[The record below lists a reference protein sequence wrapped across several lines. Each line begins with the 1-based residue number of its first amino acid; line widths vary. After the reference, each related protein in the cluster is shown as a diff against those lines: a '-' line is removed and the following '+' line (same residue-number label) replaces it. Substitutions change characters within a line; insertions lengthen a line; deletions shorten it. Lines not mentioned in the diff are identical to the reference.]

1 MTAKALPVVDVL
13 YSPQA
18 HGARCDL
25 CPLKR
30 NTVVPPKPSPL
41 PAKVVFVGEAPGR
54 KEEVFGTPFIG
65 QTGVF
70 LKGLCREV
78 DLNILE
84 AHLTNAALC
93 RSNIDKENELAAT
106 YCAPRLLREL
116 AEFDPKIPIVTFG
129 KTSTLS
135 VLGVRSIMNSRGF
148 VWTARELDPGPAWSK
163 AKKAKLRGA
172 PKWKELWLKA
182 QIVDGRSKLAGRTVL
197 PTVHPA
203 FVLRSDT
210 WLPVLKIDL
219 DRIARWVR
227 EELTREVLLENGQYV
242 VVTKREHVKRE
253 LRKLGAVISVDVET
267 GASTE
272 GGKDGADPIR
282 NRLLCVGLSD
292 GDHTVVIWPWKT
304 KTHAPLV
311 NALFKRSKKIG
322 MHNGYNFDQ
331 IVLDRFDVPFA
342 PIEDKL
348 EDTLIAHHTFASHMP
363 QRLSHVA
370 SVFVDAGPWK
380 VTFKQGTGGA
390 TEKGLPPEKLSGE
403 ELCRYNCLPGNT
415 RVLLADGTVRSI
427 GQIVRKRERPLV
439 LSYSEQ
445 EGITA
450 RRVVGWSH
458 TRVVGQKWWAV
469 ATAARPQERRRLI
482 STPDHKLFLR
492 RGWVEACDVKVGD
505 ELALPERRMSAE
517 QRDALL
523 GSLLGDSSLTTSP
536 SWRKKAHWPVAAV
549 VGGHTDSVGLAQ
561 AKVRALAGLLVL
573 SRRVQRRGGSY
584 PGAKP
589 IRRYGTVMRH
599 DVTEFRSMYDRNGMK
614 RLTVDTLDRL
624 GPIGFAWWFADDGCR
639 SAKTVRL
646 ATNGFHKSDVKR
658 ARVWFTKR
666 FGPTSIVNGGVL
678 ALGQAA
684 SDAFC
689 ALVAPHLF
697 PCVRYKLPTHR
708 EWPKYI
714 DQVFESDGRPTFARI
729 TSSRP
734 FKPTGPWWLKHS
746 GAHRRYCLTVERDH
760 NFFTANGL
768 VANSADARIQAQVWL
783 KMQADLEDEQAVYE
797 VDKNNARLCRG
808 MIIGGIGVDTER
820 RTHLLEEMDRKETD
834 LLWKMRKLLRRAK
847 FHPMQ
852 LAEVRKAL
860 FTILKAPIAA
870 ADPTESGLPSTSQ
883 TTLERLKGSSTRAG
897 RFADLLLQWRGVVKI
912 KSTYIVSQI
921 LDKPSKKTPLVSR
934 THFNW
939 RSYGAASG
947 RYSCRLQ
954 SCPRAEYLK
963 DKSIVLETR
972 VREVY
977 VARPGYK
984 LIYFDLSQAE
994 LRFAAYLSGDQSFIA
1009 ACESGDVH
1017 TATAKL
1023 LFPSEAEL
1031 IGRDPKGAGKPFR
1044 DVEKNCIFGFIYYAQ
1059 PDTIFGFV
1067 RSKGLPVEMRDV
1079 VSMHDMVRDVFA
1091 QYFRYVDRN
1100 KQWVDKH
1107 GHLRDALSG
1116 RISWLGWHAGY
1127 PDVANRPIQGGIA
1140 SLMNVRLPS
1149 ISTRLPGGASVV
1161 AQIHDAAIM
1170 EAPDRHVDRVKRL
1183 VKTTWEEPVV
1193 IPANG
1198 WGTSVRV
1205 EDGARQ
1211 FVMPIDLKV
1220 GERWS
1225 DFG

>member
-1 MTAKALPVVDVL
+1 MMRALQMAGEYDPVKA
-13 YSPQA
+13 
-18 HGARCDL
+18 GARCDL
-25 CPLKR
+25 CPLKG
-30 NTVVPPKPSPL
+30 NTVVPPKVSPL
-41 PAKVVFVGEAPGR
+41 PTKVIFVGEAPGR
-54 KEEVFGTPFIG
+54 KEEIFGTPFIG

-78 DLNILE
+78 DVDILE
-84 AHLTNAALC
+84 AHLSNAALC

-106 YCAPRLLREL
+106 FCAPRLLKEL
-116 AEFDPKIPIVTFG
+116 AAFDPKIPIVTFG

-135 VLGVRSIMNSRGF
+135 VLGVRSIMHSRGF
-148 VWTARELDPGPAWSK
+148 VWTAREIDPAPAWSK

-172 PKWKELWLKA
+172 PKWKEIWLKA
-182 QIVDGRSKLAGRTVL
+182 QIAEGRSKLAGRTVL

-219 DRIARWVR
+219 DRIARWMR
-227 EELTREVLLENGQYV
+227 GELTHELLLENGPYV
-242 VVTKREHVKRE
+242 VVSKREHVKRE
-253 LRKLGAVISVDVET
+253 LRKLGDVISVDVET

-282 NRLLCVGLSD
+282 NRLLCVGISD
-292 GDHTVVIWPWKT
+292 GDHTVVIWPWR

-311 NALFKRSKKIG
+311 NALFKRVKKIG

-331 IVLDRFDVPFA
+331 IVLDRFDVPFE

-348 EDTLIAHHTFASHMP
+348 EDTLVAHHTFASHMP

-403 ELCRYNCLPGNT
+403 ELTLYN
-415 RVLLADGTVRSI
+415 A
-427 GQIVRKRERPLV
+427 
-439 LSYSEQ
+439 
-445 EGITA
+445 
-450 RRVVGWSH
+450 
-458 TRVVGQKWWAV
+458 
-469 ATAARPQERRRLI
+469 
-482 STPDHKLFLR
+482 
-492 RGWVEACDVKVGD
+492 
-505 ELALPERRMSAE
+505 
-517 QRDALL
+517 
-523 GSLLGDSSLTTSP
+523 
-536 SWRKKAHWPVAAV
+536 
-549 VGGHTDSVGLAQ
+549 
-561 AKVRALAGLLVL
+561 
-573 SRRVQRRGGSY
+573 
-584 PGAKP
+584 
-589 IRRYGTVMRH
+589 
-599 DVTEFRSMYDRNGMK
+599 
-614 RLTVDTLDRL
+614 
-624 GPIGFAWWFADDGCR
+624 
-639 SAKTVRL
+639 
-646 ATNGFHKSDVKR
+646 
-658 ARVWFTKR
+658 
-666 FGPTSIVNGGVL
+666 
-678 ALGQAA
+678 
-684 SDAFC
+684 
-689 ALVAPHLF
+689 
-697 PCVRYKLPTHR
+697 
-708 EWPKYI
+708 
-714 DQVFESDGRPTFARI
+714 
-729 TSSRP
+729 
-734 FKPTGPWWLKHS
+734 
-746 GAHRRYCLTVERDH
+746 
-760 NFFTANGL
+760 
-768 VANSADARIQAQVWL
+768 ADARIQAQIWL

-797 VDKNNARLCRG
+797 VDKSNARLCRS
-808 MIIGGIGVDTER
+808 MIINGIGVDMER
-820 RTHLLEEMDRKETD
+820 RTQLLEAMDRKETD

-860 FTILKAPIAA
+860 FTILKAPIAS

-883 TTLERLKGSSTRAG
+883 TTLERLKTSSTRAG

-912 KSTYIVSQI
+912 KSTYLISQI

-977 VARPGYK
+977 VARPGHK

-994 LRFAAYLSGDQSFIA
+994 LRFAAYLSGDQRFIA

-1023 LFPSEAEL
+1023 LFPAEAEL

-1067 RSKGLPVEMRDV
+1067 RSKGLPVQMRDV

-1091 QYFRYVDRN
+1091 GYFRYVEQN
-1100 KQWVDKH
+1100 KRWVDKH

-1140 SLMNVRLPS
+1140 SLMNVRLPF
-1149 ISTRLPGGASVV
+1149 ISSRLPQSASVV

-1170 EAPDRHVDRVKRL
+1170 EVPDRHVDLVKAL
-1183 VKTTWEEPVV
+1183 VKTTWEEPVI

-1198 WGTSVRV
+1198 WGTSTRV

>member
-1 MTAKALPVVDVL
+1 MAQRVLQVVGG
-13 YSPQA
+13 YSPQE

-25 CPLKR
+25 CPLKG
-30 NTVVPPKPSPL
+30 NTVVPPKASPL
-41 PAKVVFVGEAPGR
+41 PTKVIFVGEAPGR

-78 DLNILE
+78 DINILE

-106 YCAPRLLREL
+106 FCAPRLLREL

-135 VLGVRSIMNSRGF
+135 VLGVRSIMHSRGF
-148 VWTARELDPGPAWSK
+148 VWAARELDPAPAWSK

-172 PKWKELWLKA
+172 PKWKEIWLKA
-182 QIVDGRSKLAGRTVL
+182 QIIDGRSKLAGRTVL

-210 WLPVLKIDL
+210 WLPILKIDL
-219 DRIARWVR
+219 DRIARWMR
-227 EELTREVLLENGQYV
+227 GELTRDKLLENGPYV
-242 VVTKREHVKRE
+242 VVSKHADVRRE
-253 LRKLGAVISVDVET
+253 LAKLDDVISVDVET
-267 GASTE
+267 GASTD

-282 NRLLCVGLSD
+282 NRLLCVGISD
-292 GDHTVVIWPWKT
+292 GTHTVCIWPWR

-311 NALFKRSKKIG
+311 NALFKRVRTIG

-331 IVLDRFDVPFA
+331 IVLARNDVPFE
-342 PIEDKL
+342 PIEEKL
-348 EDTLIAHHTFASHMP
+348 EDTLIAHHTFASHVP

-370 SVFVDAGPWK
+370 SCFVDAGPWK

-403 ELCRYNCLPGNT
+403 ELTLYNC
-415 RVLLADGTVRSI
+415 
-427 GQIVRKRERPLV
+427 
-439 LSYSEQ
+439 
-445 EGITA
+445 
-450 RRVVGWSH
+450 
-458 TRVVGQKWWAV
+458 
-469 ATAARPQERRRLI
+469 
-482 STPDHKLFLR
+482 
-492 RGWVEACDVKVGD
+492 
-505 ELALPERRMSAE
+505 
-517 QRDALL
+517 
-523 GSLLGDSSLTTSP
+523 
-536 SWRKKAHWPVAAV
+536 
-549 VGGHTDSVGLAQ
+549 
-561 AKVRALAGLLVL
+561 
-573 SRRVQRRGGSY
+573 
-584 PGAKP
+584 
-589 IRRYGTVMRH
+589 
-599 DVTEFRSMYDRNGMK
+599 
-614 RLTVDTLDRL
+614 
-624 GPIGFAWWFADDGCR
+624 
-639 SAKTVRL
+639 
-646 ATNGFHKSDVKR
+646 
-658 ARVWFTKR
+658 
-666 FGPTSIVNGGVL
+666 
-678 ALGQAA
+678 
-684 SDAFC
+684 
-689 ALVAPHLF
+689 
-697 PCVRYKLPTHR
+697 
-708 EWPKYI
+708 
-714 DQVFESDGRPTFARI
+714 
-729 TSSRP
+729 
-734 FKPTGPWWLKHS
+734 
-746 GAHRRYCLTVERDH
+746 
-760 NFFTANGL
+760 
-768 VANSADARIQAQVWL
+768 ADARIQAQVWL
-783 KMQADLEDEQAVYE
+783 KMRADLESERAIYE
-797 VDKNNARLCRG
+797 VDKLNGRLCRS
-808 MIIGGIGVDTER
+808 MIIGGIGVDMER
-820 RTHLLEEMDRKETD
+820 RTQLLEAMDQKETEI
-834 LLWKMRKLLRRAK
+834 LWKMRKLLRRAK

-860 FTILKAPIAA
+860 FTILKAPLASS
-870 ADPTESGLPSTSQ
+870 DPTESGLPSTSQ
-883 TTLERLKGSSTRAG
+883 TTLERLKTSSTRAG

-977 VARPGYK
+977 VARPGCK
-984 LIYFDLSQAE
+984 LVYFDLSQAE
-994 LRFAAYLSGDQSFIA
+994 LRFAAYLSGDQGFIA

-1091 QYFRYVDRN
+1091 QYFRYVEQN
-1100 KQWVDKH
+1100 KRWVDKH

-1116 RISWLGWHAGY
+1116 RISWLGWHAGF

-1149 ISTRLPGGASVV
+1149 ISNRLPPGASVV

-1170 EAPDRHVDRVKRL
+1170 EVPDRHVDRVKAL

-1193 IPANG
+1193 VPAHG
-1198 WGTSVRV
+1198 FGSSLKV
-1205 EDGARQ
+1205 EDGARR
-1211 FVMPIDLKV
+1211 FVMPIDLKI